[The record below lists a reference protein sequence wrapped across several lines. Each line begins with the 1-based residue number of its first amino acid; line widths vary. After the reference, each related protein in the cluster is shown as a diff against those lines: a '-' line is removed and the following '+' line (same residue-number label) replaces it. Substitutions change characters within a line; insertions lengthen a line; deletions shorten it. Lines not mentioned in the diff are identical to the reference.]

1 MMTTN
6 SIFPLTRLKNYRQ
19 QTGLFALLLSIGI
32 ISSTPILADEE
43 QDTIITSH
51 GISAFGDLKYPEN
64 FSSFDYVNIDAPK
77 GGSMSVWGFGTFD
90 SLNPFIVKGIQL
102 GNLNLTFDTLM
113 TPSQDETDSYY
124 GLLAETI
131 TYPSPSRKWVEFNLR
146 ENALFSDGTKV
157 TADDVI
163 FSFEML
169 STYGLPN
176 YRLSFKDVEKV
187 ESLGPLN
194 VKFTFKDDRPTRD
207 LSLMVASLPVFSKA
221 YFDNR
226 EFDQTTLDPILA
238 SGPYVVE
245 TADPGQFAVY
255 RRRDDY
261 WASNLAVNQGRHNF
275 DSIKVVY
282 YTDYTSA
289 FEGFKGGDY
298 DFREEFYSKL
308 WKTGY
313 DFPEVIS
320 GKITVEKL
328 PDNNPSGVQGYW
340 INLRRDKFS
349 DPLVREAI
357 AMVFNFEWSNKTL
370 FYHAYL
376 RTDSFWE
383 NSHLQAS
390 GLPSSEELALLEP
403 LRGQIPESVF
413 SKPAFTPQ
421 KSNPDRLND
430 RRILR
435 QASNLLDKAGWTL
448 VEGIRQNANGE
459 TLEIE
464 FLSDG
469 PSDERIL
476 NPYIENLKSLG
487 VRASIRSPDPAQI
500 KQLEDNFEFDITIRR
515 YIFSQT
521 PGSELRSFFG
531 SSSSNQVGSYNISGV
546 SNPAIDVLI
555 EVIENAQNREEL
567 NTAVRAFDRVLR
579 SLHIWIPNWYS
590 ASYRIAYRNL
600 YSRPENMPPYTLGEL
615 TIWWFDEEKAKL
627 HQGSDG

>member
-1 MMTTN
+1 MTTI
-6 SIFPLTRLKNYRQ
+6 SVFPLARFQNYCQR
-19 QTGLFALLLSIGI
+19 TGLFGLLLSISI
-32 ISSTPILADEE
+32 VSSLPILADEE
-43 QDTIITSH
+43 QDKIITSH
-51 GISAFGDLKYPEN
+51 GISAFGDLKYPED

-77 GGSMSVWGFGTFD
+77 GGSMSIWGFGTFD
-90 SLNPFIVKGIQL
+90 SLNPYIVKGSKL

-131 TYPSPSRKWVEFNLR
+131 TYPSPSRKWVEFDLR
-146 ENALFSDGTKV
+146 ENALFSDGTQV
-157 TADDVI
+157 TADDVV

-169 STYGLPN
+169 STYGLPI

-187 ESLGPLN
+187 ESLGPLK
-194 VKFTFKDDRPTRD
+194 VKFTFKDGSPTRD
-207 LSLMVASLPVFSKA
+207 LSLMVAYIPVFSKA

-226 EFDQTTLDPILA
+226 EFDQTTLDPIIA

-245 TADPGQFAVY
+245 TAAPGQFAVY

-275 DSIKVVY
+275 DSIKIVY

-308 WKTGY
+308 WTTGY

-328 PDNNPSGVQGYW
+328 PDNNPSGAQGYW

-370 FYHAYL
+370 FYDSYL

-390 GLPSSEELALLEP
+390 GMPSSEELALLEP

-430 RRILR
+430 RRVLR
-435 QASNLLDKAGWTL
+435 QASNLLDKAGWNL
-448 VEGIRQNANGE
+448 VEGIRQNAKGE
-459 TLEIE
+459 ALEIE

-469 PSDERIL
+469 PSNERIL

-487 VRASIRSPDPAQI
+487 VRASIRSPDPAQV
-500 KQLEDNFEFDITIRR
+500 KQLEDNFEFDITTRR
-515 YIFSQT
+515 YNFSQT
-521 PGSELRSFFG
+521 PGSELRSIFG
-531 SSSSNQVGSYNISGV
+531 SSSSNQAGSYNISGV
-546 SNPAIDVLI
+546 SNPAIDILI
-555 EVIENAQNREEL
+555 EAIENAQNREEL

-579 SLHIWIPNWYS
+579 SMHIWIPNWYS
-590 ASYRIAYRNL
+590 ASYRISYRNL

-627 HQGSDG
+627 QQDSDG